1 MRIYNM
7 SRNSRAVDRA
17 VYRAVHRLVMSLSIG
32 LLAATPFTV
41 FGQASRSVC
50 GELSNAYGPYDY
62 RSDRD
67 KLPIVEIAHFT
78 PEVEAL
84 IRGLSGLIG
93 ADIDY
98 TLRAFPNHHRALL
111 TMMRLGDRTKSVQ
124 PAGAKYTVDCYFQR
138 AIRFKPDDTTARMLF
153 ANYLLKNGRSA
164 EANQQMEQTL
174 TLAGDNPFT
183 HYNAGLVF
191 LDLKNYEKALQQAHT
206 AYALGFSR
214 PELREALKKA
224 GKWVEPPADAA
235 SMPATTPTSP
245 ALSDT
250 PDAKNGELSTR

>member
-7 SRNSRAVDRA
+7 SRTSPA
-17 VYRAVHRLVMSLSIG
+17 VYRTVTALCIG
-32 LLAATPFTV
+32 LLATSPFPV
-41 FGQASRSVC
+41 FAQASRNVC

-84 IRGLSGLIG
+84 MRGLTSLIG
-93 ADIDY
+93 GDIDY

-111 TMMRLGDRTKSVQ
+111 AMMRLGERMKSVQ

-138 AIRFKPDDTTARMLF
+138 AVRFKPDDTTTRMLF
-153 ANYLLKNGRSA
+153 ANYLNKNGRAA

-174 TLAGDNPFT
+174 ALAGDNPFT

-191 LDLKNYEKALQQAHT
+191 MDLKNYEKALQQAHT
-206 AYALGFSR
+206 AYAMGFTR
-214 PELREALKKA
+214 PELREALKKV

-235 SMPATTPTSP
+235 SMPAANSATSATP
-245 ALSDT
+245 ALSDAT
-250 PDAKNGELSTR
+250 NSAKPGELPAR

>member
-1 MRIYNM
+1 M
-7 SRNSRAVDRA
+7 SRTYPV
-17 VYRAVHRLVMSLSIG
+17 VYRTVTALCIG
-32 LLAATPFTV
+32 VLAASTFPV
-41 FGQASRSVC
+41 FAQASRGIC

-67 KLPIVEIAHFT
+67 KLPIVESAHFT

-84 IRGLSGLIG
+84 IRGLTGLLG
-93 ADIDY
+93 GDIDY

-111 TMMRLGDRTKSVQ
+111 TMMRLGDRMKSIQ
-124 PAGAKYTVDCYFQR
+124 PAGAKYTIDCYFQR
-138 AIRFKPDDTTARMLF
+138 AVRFKPDDTTARMLF
-153 ANYLLKNGRSA
+153 ASYLNKNGRTA

-174 TLAGDNPFT
+174 ALAGDNSFT

-191 LDLKNYEKALQQAHT
+191 MDLKNYDKALKQAHT
-206 AYALGFSR
+206 AYALGFTR
-214 PELREALKKA
+214 PELREALKKV

-235 SMPATTPTSP
+235 SMPAATSATPATP

-250 PDAKNGELSTR
+250 TDTAKPGELPAR

>member
-1 MRIYNM
+1 M
-7 SRNSRAVDRA
+7 SRISLAVCP
-17 VYRAVHRLVMSLSIG
+17 VVMALCVG
-32 LLAATPFTV
+32 MLASSPFPV
-41 FGQASRSVC
+41 FAQASRSAC
-50 GELSNAYGPYDY
+50 GELNNAYGPYDY

-84 IRGLSGLIG
+84 MRGLTGLVG
-93 ADIDY
+93 GDIDY

-111 TMMRLGDRTKSVQ
+111 TMMRLGERTKSVQ

-138 AIRFKPDDTTARMLF
+138 AVRFKPDDTTARMLF

-174 TLAGDNPFT
+174 ALAGDNPFT
-183 HYNAGLVF
+183 HYNAGLVY
-191 LDLKNYEKALQQAHT
+191 LDMKNYEKALQQAHT

-214 PELREALKKA
+214 PELREALKKV
-224 GKWVEPPADAA
+224 GKWVEPPADAT
-235 SMPATTPTSP
+235 SMPAAPPTSP
-245 ALSDT
+245 ARSDT
-250 PDAKNGELSTR
+250 PDAKSGEVPAR